1 VEVSLVYKNRRLQYD
16 PPLEELRLQHFSR
29 HLNGFLGL
37 PLRMKGVS
45 SLSERQGFFA
55 PIADADPA
63 AIARVRACLHINMH
77 VRCKPA
83 CITIS

>member
-1 VEVSLVYKNRRLQYD
+1 MVCRHHKLQYD
-16 PPLEELRLQHFSR
+16 PPLEELRMNHIAK
-29 HLNGFLGL
+29 HLNVFLGL

-63 AIARVRACLHINMH
+63 AIAMV
-77 VRCKPA
+77 
-83 CITIS
+83 S

>member
-16 PPLEELRLQHFSR
+16 PPLEVLRLQHFSR

-63 AIARVRACLHINMH
+63 AIARVSTC
-77 VRCKPA
+77 C
-83 CITIS
+83 T